1 MIEKIKYMT
10 GKLLQSRKI
19 CLAGLALLMSA
30 VITFISLSLNAVTV
44 NDGVSVQTFY
54 TLKANTTDILN
65 LAELNSDHYEVTSV
79 TEEGR
84 EINISLSYTFPV
96 YVTMNT
102 DTVTV
107 RVKSGATVSDAITA
121 AGITLDEHDIVNIEL
136 DETLNS
142 PTYIDILDVSYIT
155 ETKTQAIPYST
166 KTVYNSGSTKTVT
179 TGGVDG
185 ISRITYLTKY
195 VNGVETET
203 TVVSEEVIKPAVD
216 KIITVG
222 TKKATAY
229 TSASV
234 NCVSTLKPSSP
245 IELDAN
251 GNPVSYKK
259 HVTVQATAYTY
270 TGNNCAS
277 GMAPQPGCVAVNTNI
292 FPFGTKF
299 YIKSS
304 DGQYIYGYAVAADTG
319 GFLDSRPTNFD
330 LFFETEEQ
338 CKKFGRRN
346 IEVYVL
352 D

>member
-1 MIEKIKYMT
+1 MIERIKYT
-10 GKLLQSRKI
+10 ACKFLQSRKI
-19 CLAGLALLMSA
+19 CLACLALLMSA

-65 LAELNSDHYEVTSV
+65 LADLSSDHYEVTSV
-79 TEEGR
+79 TEDGR
-84 EINISLSYTFPV
+84 EINISLSYNFPI
-96 YVTMNT
+96 YVTFGSVT
-102 DTVTV
+102 KTV
-107 RVKSGATVSDAITA
+107 RVAHGDTVSNAITA
-121 AGITLDEHDIVNIEL
+121 AGFTLDEHDIVNLAL
-136 DETLNS
+136 DKTLEET
-142 PTYIDILDVSYIT
+142 TYIDILDVSYIT
-155 ETKTQAIPYST
+155 ETKTQVIPYST
-166 KTVYNSGSTKTVT
+166 KTVYSSNSNKTVT
-179 TGGVDG
+179 TGGVNG
-185 ISRITYLTKY
+185 ISKITYLTKF
-195 VNGVETET
+195 VNGIETEK
-203 TVVSEEVIKPAVD
+203 TVVSEEVVKPAID

-222 TKKATAY
+222 TNKAAY

-234 NCVSTLKPSSP
+234 KCVSTLKPSSP
-245 IELDAN
+245 IALDAN
-251 GNPVSYKK
+251 GNPVNYKK
-259 HVTVQATAYTY
+259 KVTVQATAYTY

-319 GFLDSRPTNFD
+319 GFVSSRPTNFD

-352 D
+352 N

>member
-10 GKLLQSRKI
+10 AKLLQSRKI
-19 CLAGLALLMSA
+19 CLVGLALLMSA
-30 VITFISLSLNAVTV
+30 VITFISLSLNSVTV

-54 TLKANTTDILN
+54 TLKANTADLLN
-65 LAELNSDHYEVTSV
+65 LAELNSDQYEVTNV
-79 TEEGR
+79 TSRGR
-84 EINISLSYTFPV
+84 KINISLSYTFPV
-96 YVTMNT
+96 YITVGQ
-102 DTVTV
+102 DTKTV
-107 RVKSGATVSDAITA
+107 LIKNGTTVNDAVNA
-121 AGITLDEHDIVNIEL
+121 AGITLDEHDIVNLAL
-136 DETLNS
+136 DEVLTKTS
-142 PTYIDILDVSYIT
+142 YIDIIDVSYVT
-155 ETKTQAIPYST
+155 ETQTEVLPYST
-166 KTVYNSGSTKTVT
+166 KTVYNSNSTKTVT
-179 TGGVDG
+179 TGGVEG
-185 ISRITYLTKY
+185 SVKITYLKKY
-195 VNGVETET
+195 ENGVETESQI
-203 TVVSEEVIKPAVD
+203 VSEEVITPAVD
-216 KIITVG
+216 KTVTVG
-222 TKKATAY
+222 TKKATT

-234 NCVSTLKPSSP
+234 NCISTLKPSSP

-251 GNPVSYKK
+251 GNPVNYTK

-319 GFLDSRPTNFD
+319 GFLATRPTNFD

-338 CKKFGRRN
+338 CRQFGRRN

-352 D
+352 N